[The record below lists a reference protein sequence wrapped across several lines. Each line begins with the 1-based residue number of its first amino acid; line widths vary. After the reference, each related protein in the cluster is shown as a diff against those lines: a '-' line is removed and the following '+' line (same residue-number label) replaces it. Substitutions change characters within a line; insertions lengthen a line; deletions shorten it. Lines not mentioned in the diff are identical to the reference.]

1 MHASGGHSW
10 HWRDSH
16 CCDAFE
22 CDIND
27 MSWMCQQ
34 GWFLTGTE
42 EWHRPVG
49 GFLLCTYWNV
59 VIWNSDQVSCHGD
72 AWLCVGVSCVRCG
85 RLSELNMPH
94 WRFSFYVAHPPS
106 GNAWSR
112 CFFPL
117 KTLWRACFG
126 RVLELETQWK
136 WLFWHRDCWLLL
148 LNSLWQDCDWK
159 AQRHWQEIPHWQT
172 QRAFQFIPLHGIIPI
187 NSRWV

>member
-1 MHASGGHSW
+1 MHASGGHSQ

-59 VIWNSDQVSCHGD
+59 VIWNSNQVSCHGD
-72 AWLCVGVSCVRCG
+72 AWLCGGVSCVRCG

-94 WRFSFYVAHPPS
+94 WRFSFYVAHAS
-106 GNAWSR
+106 SKWQCMIQVLFSLENTVKGMFWESVKAWNTMKVA
-112 CFFPL
+112 FL
-117 KTLWRACFG
+117 
-126 RVLELETQWK
+126 
-136 WLFWHRDCWLLL
+136 
-148 LNSLWQDCDWK
+148 
-159 AQRHWQEIPHWQT
+159 T
-172 QRAFQFIPLHGIIPI
+172 QRLLVALAQLPVTGLWLKSSKALARNPSLADTACLSIYPS
-187 NSRWV
+187 SRHHTY